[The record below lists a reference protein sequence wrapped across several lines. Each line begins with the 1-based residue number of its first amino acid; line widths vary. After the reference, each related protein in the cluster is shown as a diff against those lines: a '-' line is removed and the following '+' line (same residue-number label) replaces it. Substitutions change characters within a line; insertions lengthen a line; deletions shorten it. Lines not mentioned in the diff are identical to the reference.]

1 MPSKLIKVL
10 SIDGGG
16 IRAIIP
22 ALILDYIEKQSG
34 RYTADMFDLVAGTSS
49 GGIVA
54 LGLTYPGIR
63 GRERFRAV
71 ELADLFFE
79 EGENIFKARF
89 GAVRQLVDEK
99 YPHEHMERVLKQY
112 FGDTRLGEAV
122 KGTLIT
128 SYDVASAHPRF
139 FRSRL
144 DDTDGEIE
152 MWKVARATTA
162 APTFFEPFKLELPHR
177 TEALIDGGMIAN
189 NPAMVAL
196 TEVTHYIEDYAVT
209 DRFDDDVLVVSLGT
223 GRLNNY
229 FTFDEIKDWGALE
242 WARPAIEI
250 TITGGVE
257 AVHQQMEE
265 VLRAADARYYYRFQ
279 TDVPDSNRA
288 MDDTTPENLVLV
300 RQLAEQIIEDNRAEL
315 DELIAKLVD

>member
-1 MPSKLIKVL
+1 MPSNLIKVL

-34 RYTADMFDLVAGTSS
+34 RYTADMFDLIAGTSS

-54 LGLTYPGIR
+54 LGLTYPGIK
-63 GRERFRAV
+63 GRVRFQAS
-71 ELADLFFE
+71 ELADLFFN
-79 EGENIFKARF
+79 EGANIFNARF

-99 YPHEHMERVLKQY
+99 YPHEPIERVLKQY
-112 FGDTRLGEAV
+112 FGDTRMGEAV
-122 KGTLIT
+122 QGTLIT

-144 DDTDGEIE
+144 DDTDGQIE
-152 MWKVARATTA
+152 MWKIARATTA
-162 APTFFEPFKLELPHR
+162 APTFFEPFKLELPDR

-209 DRFDDDVLVVSLGT
+209 DRFDADVLVVSLGT
-223 GRLNNY
+223 GQLNNY

-257 AVHQQMEE
+257 TVHQQMQE
-265 VLRAADARYYYRFQ
+265 VLRSADGRYYYRFQ
-279 TDVPDSNRA
+279 TDVPDAYRA
-288 MDDTTPENLVLV
+288 MDNTSEENLALC
-300 RQLAEQIIEDNRAEL
+300 RQLAEQIIETHRADL